1 MVATLRLAI
10 IRQVDVGDPRMPCE
24 QTSGREFDGVYLYIM
39 QRTQIY
45 LSEEHLRQL
54 KELAKRRGVTSSSVI
69 RDALDSYLAR
79 QVDPQDRLRK
89 LKDLAVHL
97 SSTATGDNRDSAA
110 EVEELRR
117 LGAERLN
124 SLRDG

>member
-1 MVATLRLAI
+1 
-10 IRQVDVGDPRMPCE
+10 
-24 QTSGREFDGVYLYIM
+24 M

-54 KELAKRRGVTSSSVI
+54 KQLAKGRGVTSSSII

-89 LKDLAVHL
+89 LKALAAQL
-97 SSTATGDNRDSAA
+97 SSTATDDNRDSAA
-110 EVEELRR
+110 EVDALRR
-117 LGAERLN
+117 LDAERLN
-124 SLRDG
+124 SLRDR